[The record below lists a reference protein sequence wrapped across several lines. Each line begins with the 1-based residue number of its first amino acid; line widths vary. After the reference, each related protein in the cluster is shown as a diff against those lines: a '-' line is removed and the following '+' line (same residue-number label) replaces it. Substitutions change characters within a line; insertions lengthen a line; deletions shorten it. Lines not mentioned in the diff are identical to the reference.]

1 MVNKDSNIHS
11 SVKTGNSNIDTSEK
25 TGNSN
30 IHSSEKTG
38 NSKSVIKLE
47 DVNHAESMDADLRNI
62 SESLKIKTLNPEFP
76 GNQKYPG
83 KNTRNSDGL
92 GKAPESTV

>member
-1 MVNKDSNIHS
+1 
-11 SVKTGNSNIDTSEK
+11 
-25 TGNSN
+25 
-30 IHSSEKTG
+30 
-38 NSKSVIKLE
+38 
-47 DVNHAESMDADLRNI
+47 MDADLRNI

>member
-1 MVNKDSNIHS
+1 VVNKDSNIHS

-38 NSKSVIKLE
+38 NSKSVIKL
-47 DVNHAESMDADLRNI
+47 DDRKVWMLI
-62 SESLKIKTLNPEFP
+62 
-76 GNQKYPG
+76 
-83 KNTRNSDGL
+83 
-92 GKAPESTV
+92 